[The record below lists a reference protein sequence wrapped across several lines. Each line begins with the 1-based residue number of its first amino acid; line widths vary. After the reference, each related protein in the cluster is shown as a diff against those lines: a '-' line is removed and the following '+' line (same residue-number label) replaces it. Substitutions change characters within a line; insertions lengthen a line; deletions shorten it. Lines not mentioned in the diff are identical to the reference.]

1 MSLFLIFIFLPA
13 CILKDCFAEVYE
25 MCFFIITYFHTSVK
39 SYKVFMVFVQHMQQS
54 SLIFWL
60 KSFDN
65 SVLNMV

>member
-1 MSLFLIFIFLPA
+1 
-13 CILKDCFAEVYE
+13 